1 MSGQA
6 LATGAISTSTTVS
19 TQAGV
24 LTALHAG
31 TGAAM
36 SAYDGASSTTFLIG
50 IAPALGAVTYHT
62 PVGFTNGLFISVAS
76 TTGVGVAHTG

>member
-6 LATGAISTSTTVS
+6 LATGAISTNTTVS
-19 TQAGV
+19 TGAGV

-36 SAYDGASSTTFLIG
+36 SAYDGASSTTKLLG
-50 IAPALGAVTYHT
+50 VAPALGAVTYHT
-62 PVGFTNGLFISVAS
+62 PVGFNDGLFISVAS